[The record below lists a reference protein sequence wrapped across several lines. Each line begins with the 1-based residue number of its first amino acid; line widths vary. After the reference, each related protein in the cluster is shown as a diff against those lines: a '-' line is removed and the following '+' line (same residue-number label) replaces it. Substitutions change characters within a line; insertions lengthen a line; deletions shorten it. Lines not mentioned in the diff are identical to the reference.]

1 MKTLVRPALPAPFA
15 IRSESTYK
23 SGKVVQT
30 SGATSYRQSA
40 ARLTGTVMLYR
51 RNPATFGED
60 VRKLNTQRHTIAQ
73 ALASSDYTLMEKQRI
88 RTFSRDVFD
97 QLRALRW
104 Q

>member
-1 MKTLVRPALPAPFA
+1 MQQLTVGRKA
-15 IRSESTYK
+15 K
-23 SGKVVQT
+23 
-30 SGATSYRQSA
+30 
-40 ARLTGTVMLYR
+40 RLRGLWPTIEKKLAEGVTGTVMLYR

-60 VRKLNTQRHTIAQ
+60 IRKLNTRRHTIVH

-88 RTFSRDVFD
+88 RTSVGDVFD

>member
-1 MKTLVRPALPAPFA
+1 MACGLGGGACFRDEYPIPIPAFPL
-15 IRSESTYK
+15 K
-23 SGKVVQT
+23 GKVRTAQ
-30 SGATSYRQSA
+30 
-40 ARLTGTVMLYR
+40 ARDEG
-51 RNPATFGED
+51 
-60 VRKLNTQRHTIAQ
+60 AQ